1 MADAATTKVGNIVAY
16 GVKRLGRA
24 FKGHDAANA
33 DGGQHGAH
41 HREHR
46 PLVVDDRD
54 HKCIKIATKRAMHH
68 HGTLPLSP
76 ATGLLSGSKQKY
88 G

>member
-1 MADAATTKVGNIVAY
+1 MSRMASSASVGLS
-16 GVKRLGRA
+16 KDLE
-24 FKGHDAANA
+24 AANA

-54 HKCIKIATKRAMHH
+54 HKCIKIADQARDASAME
-68 HGTLPLSP
+68 LYPYP
-76 ATGLLSGSKQKY
+76 PPTGLGCQAASRNTVGFVK
-88 G
+88 